1 MCLMSNLSITTNQA
15 NGTKEFNM
23 PKKKIPLVPPGEI
36 IRQDFLEPLE
46 ISAYRLAMDTGMS
59 QTRVKEILDGNRG
72 ITADTALRL
81 GRFFGSDPQWWI
93 NMQTVYDLQRAQEES
108 GAAIERAV
116 RPWQHAA

>member
-1 MCLMSNLSITTNQA
+1 
-15 NGTKEFNM
+15 M

-36 IRQDFLEPLE
+36 IRQDFLEPME

-81 GRFFGSDPQWWI
+81 GRFFGTDPQWWI